1 MSLHFTIYKVNP
13 GTQERAVL
21 HEQVPAQMADWLC
34 HAAER
39 ELSPAE
45 KAHGYKIVRES
56 HGRPVHAEIM
66 DSAPGAR
73 RQSRRSREKLLHIKK
88 IA

>member
-1 MSLHFTIYKVNP
+1 MSVHFTIYKLNP
-13 GTQERAVL
+13 ATQERAVL

-34 HAAER
+34 HMAER

-45 KAHGYKIVRES
+45 KSHGYKIVRES
-56 HGRPVHAEIM
+56 HGRPVHAEVM
-66 DSAPGAR
+66 DSAGMAR
-73 RQSRRSREKLLHIKK
+73 TQSRRSREKLLHIKK